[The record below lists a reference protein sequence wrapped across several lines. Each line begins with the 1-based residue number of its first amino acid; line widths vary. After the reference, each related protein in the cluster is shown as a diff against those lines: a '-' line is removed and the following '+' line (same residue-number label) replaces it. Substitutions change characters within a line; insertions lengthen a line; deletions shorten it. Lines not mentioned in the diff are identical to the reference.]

1 MPKRLKI
8 GEEGST
14 GVSVSLILSKVERL
28 EKLYAEKVEDNPNLN
43 DKFCKKDRYGEFNIS
58 ISKVLQH
65 LIQEE
70 LNKHEAY

>member
-28 EKLYAEKVEDNPNLN
+28 EKLYIDKVEENPKLN
-43 DKFCKKDRYGEFNIS
+43 DKFCKRDRYGEFNVS

-65 LIQEE
+65 LIQKE
-70 LNKHEAY
+70 LDDNEAY